1 MRVIIAEHSGFCF
14 GVRRAIELVT
24 KAVEG
29 GEPVSTLGP
38 LIHNPQEVERLE
50 AAGVKVAAS
59 VEDASGGRLV
69 LPSHGADE
77 KVQETARGICSEVI
91 DATCPYVAKVH
102 RCVKSLFAAGMQ
114 VVVVGDPEHSEVKG
128 ILSAAGGDAVAISS
142 PEEAKA
148 QNWSGRKVGIVAQ
161 TTQTEERFR
170 EIVSIIRQSAQDVRA
185 VDTICVATR
194 KRQEAASDMAEQV
207 DVIFV
212 VGGKNS
218 ANTRRLME
226 ICEESGVPTY
236 HVETA
241 DEIQSEWLV
250 GKKTAGITAGASTPD
265 RLIMAVK
272 ERLVKI

>member
-38 LIHNPQEVERLE
+38 LIHNPQEVERLK
-50 AAGVKVAAS
+50 AAGVRVAAS
-59 VEDASGGRLV
+59 VEDAGGGRLV

-77 KVQETARGICSEVI
+77 RVQEIAREKCSEVI

-102 RCVKSLFAAGMQ
+102 RCVKSLVAAGFE

-128 ILSAAGGDAVAISS
+128 ILSAAGSGAVAVTS
-142 PEEAKA
+142 PEEASSRD
-148 QNWSGRKVGIVAQ
+148 WSGRRVGVVAQ
-161 TTQTEERFR
+161 TTQTEERFH
-170 EIVSIIRQSAQDVRA
+170 EIVDIIRQTALTVRA

-194 KRQEAASDMAEQV
+194 KRQEAASDMAELV

-212 VGGKNS
+212 VGGRNS
-218 ANTRRLME
+218 ANTRRLLE
-226 ICEESGVPTY
+226 ICEGTGVPTY

-241 DEIQSEWLV
+241 DEIRGEWLV

-265 RLIMAVK
+265 RLINAVRD
-272 ERLVKI
+272 RLAEI